1 VAPSSC
7 SIAGAWGWSCRL
19 LASCTG
25 RDQPST
31 TLGRQ
36 RPCGHSHVR
45 ICGQLVGHGINTKR
59 NLPPAAHIV
68 CVAVK
73 GQRTAQGGES
83 VRRSSAAKAKT
94 PVDAARGGL
103 NAGMDSSAPSRSLLM
118 PLLMLFNKLSRWAQS
133 TGEGRWNTDT
143 RFRRRLAAD
152 PCHGTEADRAN
163 VLCHAGPEST
173 GSRRLLW
180 QSMCTACVRCVVA
193 TLVRGGPHNHAAAAA
208 TCRHTGGASKVDSLP
223 PHHSWITPTYYPGRL
238 PVFCVK
244 LRIIVVE
251 LRVIRIAAAVHE
263 WCACK
268 PSTTN
273 VVLCCARWSTT
284 GPNRAHS
291 RVCCGSGV
299 C

>member
-1 VAPSSC
+1 MPAFKPPTS
-7 SIAGAWGWSCRL
+7 RL
-19 LASCTG
+19 DRCLRLGGGSASW
-25 RDQPST
+25 
-31 TLGRQ
+31 
-36 RPCGHSHVR
+36 H
-45 ICGQLVGHGINTKR
+45 
-59 NLPPAAHIV
+59 
-68 CVAVK
+68 
-73 GQRTAQGGES
+73 
-83 VRRSSAAKAKT
+83 
-94 PVDAARGGL
+94 
-103 NAGMDSSAPSRSLLM
+103 
-118 PLLMLFNKLSRWAQS
+118 
-133 TGEGRWNTDT
+133 
-143 RFRRRLAAD
+143 
-152 PCHGTEADRAN
+152 RAN

-268 PSTTN
+268 PSTTRIRCSLLRSL
-273 VVLCCARWSTT
+273 VYHWAQPRPFPCVLWKRRLLKHKSSLDRPHGLLQASGEQLHERRRTDAVMPP
-284 GPNRAHS
+284 PNFS
-291 RVCCGSGV
+291 
-299 C
+299 